1 MKLAAKW
8 LPKSGILFLVLWS
21 FIACSSNLPEKT
33 LASVPNTG
41 PSIEEKNSEV
51 LKYEI
56 LPSLPVTLL
65 DHLGNKVTVESVE
78 RIIPLEGS
86 IAEIVFALGLGDK
99 VVATDLSATWPV
111 EADQLPQ
118 IGYQRALASE
128 PIAAFSPTVLIG
140 TDIAGPP
147 KTIADL
153 KRLGYALVIVPSEA
167 TAEGPPQKIRAVAR
181 ALGVP
186 GRGEKLAGQLEE
198 VIAANT
204 QKLNAASPIVAALYI
219 RGKGTQLVLGRNSAT
234 HWLIEAA
241 GGRNV
246 ADILDLDEYTPI
258 TAEALL
264 SANPDVIL
272 VPSAGLE
279 SVGGIDGLLGVGGI
293 SETSAGINKAILSY
307 DDQLLLGNGP
317 RSGALLE
324 QLTTDL
330 LAVSRNV
337 DER

>member
-1 MKLAAKW
+1 MQLAVKW
-8 LPKSGILFLVLWS
+8 LPKSGVLFLVLWLIS
-21 FIACSSNLPEKT
+21 SCSSNLPGEGLMSVSKT
-33 LASVPNTG
+33 STSV
-41 PSIEEKNSEV
+41 EEKNSEV
-51 LKYEI
+51 LEYET
-56 LPSLPVTLL
+56 LPSLPITLV
-65 DHLGNKVTVESVE
+65 DHLGNEVTVESIE

-86 IAEIVFALGLGDK
+86 IAEIVFALDLGDK

-128 PIAAFSPTVLIG
+128 PIAAFSPTILIG

-153 KRLGYALVIVPSEA
+153 KKLGYAVVIVPSES
-167 TAEGPPQKIRAVAR
+167 TAEGPPQKIRAVAQ

-246 ADILDLDEYTPI
+246 ADILDLDDYTPI